1 MMALYQS
8 RQEPL
13 YSTGKSGGKGYSASL
28 KNFRVQASTV
38 VSQEEFEKSL
48 SQEGIFR
55 KNKGGILSDLPLFFE
70 SFFNREDQVNIPPYI
85 ST

>member
-1 MMALYQS
+1 MMALYQPK
-8 RQEPL
+8 QEL
-13 YSTGKSGGKGYSASL
+13 FYSIGRSGGKGYSASL

-55 KNKGGILSDLPLFFE
+55 KNKGRILSDLFLFFE
-70 SFFNREDQVNIPPYI
+70 SFFNRED
-85 ST
+85 